1 MLNVNNKSMKKFFYG
16 ALLFLL
22 IGLTS
27 CASTRPSGM
36 KEDVTPMTGE
46 QYHSDENYF
55 RAVQNGVS
63 TDRSI
68 AQKIAMQNCRQE
80 LAANIQAELQLVI
93 ESYLNVMNTSLGT
106 ENESQYEEMSYTTV
120 QQKLLDIQIVEE
132 KIYREDD
139 HFRYYVC
146 MQMPKIEIEKAIEDS
161 LANDEKLKLNFDREK
176 FKEIFNSKLKK

>member
-120 QQKLLDIQIVEE
+120 QE